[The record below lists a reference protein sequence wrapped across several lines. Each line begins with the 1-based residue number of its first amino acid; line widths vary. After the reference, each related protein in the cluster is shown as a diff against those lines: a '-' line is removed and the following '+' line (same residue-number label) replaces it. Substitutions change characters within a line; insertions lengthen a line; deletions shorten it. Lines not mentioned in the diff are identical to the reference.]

1 MLGKLLKYEFKSTA
15 RIFLPLYAMLLVV
28 AIINGF
34 FINSEV
40 FNIQGLLMTIFG
52 SLLIALFVI
61 TVVVLVQRFS
71 KNLLGDE
78 GYLMFTLPVKS
89 SSILLSKYLVALLWT
104 VLSVI
109 VSVIAFFSIT
119 FISSFMDKSIS
130 ISEIIS
136 IFSEAVKVIFGNGY
150 LPFAINMVLLMF
162 ITYSIFIFTVY
173 LALSMGQLPLFN
185 KHRNVASFMSF
196 IGINIVLSFIKN
208 LFAMLYYNLYGD
220 YMSLNIEIDAT
231 NVVTQIVNNGFVF
244 SLAISIILL
253 IALFLVTK
261 FILDKN
267 LNLE

>member
-15 RIFLPLYAMLLVV
+15 RIFLPLYSMLLVV

-40 FNIQGLLMTIFG
+40 FSIQGLLMTIFG

-78 GYLMFTLPVKS
+78 GYLMFTLPVKT

-104 VLSVI
+104 VLSGI
-109 VSVIAFFSIT
+109 VSVVAFFLIT
-119 FISSFMDKSIS
+119 FISSFMDGSIA
-130 ISEIIS
+130 ISEVIS
-136 IFSEAVKVIFGNGY
+136 IFTEAIKIIFGNDY

-173 LALSMGQLPLFN
+173 LALSMGQLPVFN
-185 KHRNVASFMSF
+185 RHRNLASFISF
-196 IGINIVLSFIKN
+196 IGINISLSFIKN
-208 LFAMLYYNLYGD
+208 SIMMAFYKISGDQMLF
-220 YMSLNIEIDAT
+220 NIEIDALNGVT
-231 NVVTQIVNNGFVF
+231 SAINSTFIFMTVINLVVMV
-244 SLAISIILL
+244 
-253 IALFLVTK
+253 ALFFATK
-261 FILDKN
+261 IILDKK